1 MADATEQNQAEE
13 SAKKASTLKK
23 IAIFGPLLILVL
35 LGLFVLSGS
44 VYLRHTPYSIQSVDK
59 IPGFKSQAKTGM
71 TVRYLGVTGYEITD
85 GQTTIITDPMVNR
98 FTAVEIITGKL
109 QPDPEL
115 SKKWVPKADY
125 IVINHAHYDHSIDAP
140 EIALRTGA
148 TVIGSQSAI
157 NLCISRGVKKEKT
170 ILAKAGERL
179 KLGTMFVDIAQA
191 AHGPIFNKENP
202 MSGTIAPDAK
212 KLWFFQYTMDDVFS
226 YRIEGGGTSVW
237 FHPSTLYKPGELS
250 KKATTLIMGVNGQP
264 ITPECAKLVMS
275 DVKPKQIIP
284 THFDNFF
291 QPITKGLCLMPG
303 LDMNRARDLIL
314 AEDKNAKWLVLD
326 YDEKFYLAPDKAK

>member
-1 MADATEQNQAEE
+1 MGDSTEPNQTDEN
-13 SAKKASTLKK
+13 AKKDSRLKK
-23 IAIFGPLLILVL
+23 IAIFGPLLIVVL
-35 LGLFVLSGS
+35 LVLFVLSGS
-44 VYLRHTPYSIQSVDK
+44 VYLRHTPYAIQKDDK
-59 IPGFKSQAKTGM
+59 IPTFKAVEKTGM
-71 TVRYLGVTGYEITD
+71 TLRYLGVTGYEITD

-109 QPDPEL
+109 NPDAAL

-125 IVINHAHYDHSIDAP
+125 ILINHAHYDHSIDAP

-148 TVIGSQSAI
+148 TVIGSQSAL

-179 KLGTMFVDIAQA
+179 KLGTLTVDIAQA

-202 MSGTIAPDAK
+202 MSGTISPEAK

-226 YRIEGGGTSVW
+226 YRVEGGGTSVW
-237 FHPSTLYKPGELS
+237 FHPSTLYKPGELN
-250 KKATTLIMGVNGQP
+250 KKATTLIMGVNGNP
-264 ITPECAKLVMS
+264 ITPETAKLVMK
-275 DVKPKQIIP
+275 DVQPTQIVP

-303 LDMNRARDLIL
+303 LDLNRARDLML
-314 AEDKNAKWLVLD
+314 AEDKTSKWLVLD
-326 YDEKFYLAPDKAK
+326 YDEKLYLAPDSAK

>member
-1 MADATEQNQAEE
+1 MGDSTEQSQQDE
-13 SAKKASTLKK
+13 SAKKNSRLKK
-23 IAIFGPLLILVL
+23 IAIFGPLLIVVL

-44 VYLRHTPYSIQSVDK
+44 VYLRHTPYAIQKDDK
-59 IPGFKSQAKTGM
+59 IPAFKAAPKSGM

-85 GQTTIITDPMVNR
+85 GQTTVITDPMVNR

-109 QPDPEL
+109 NPDPEL

-125 IVINHAHYDHSIDAP
+125 ILVNHAHYDHSIDAP

-148 TVIGSQSAI
+148 TVIGSQSVI

-170 ILAKAGERL
+170 ILAKAGARL
-179 KLGTMFVDIAQA
+179 KLGTMIVDIAQA
-191 AHGPIFNKENP
+191 RHGPIFKKENP
-202 MSGTIAPDAK
+202 MWGTIPADSK

-226 YRIEGGGTSVW
+226 YRVEGGGTSVW
-237 FHPSTLYKPGELS
+237 FHPSTNYKPGELN
-250 KKATTLIMGVNGQP
+250 KTATSLIMGVNGVP
-264 ITPECAKLVMS
+264 ITPEGAKLIMK
-275 DVKPKQIIP
+275 DVQPVRIIP

-303 LDMNRARDLIL
+303 LDLNRARDLMI
-314 AEDKNAKWLVLD
+314 AENKNAKWLVLD
-326 YDEKFYLAPDKAK
+326 YDEKLYLAPDSAN